1 MKDLRNPRLIWLKG
15 VLFLMIGLIS
25 AGLLWSE
32 VPEWKTALLLALLVW
47 GFCRAYY
54 FAFYVLE
61 KYVDPQFRFAGLW
74 SLARYLVRT
83 RDKEA
88 AKH

>member
-1 MKDLRNPRLIWLKG
+1 MKDLRNPKLIWLKG
-15 VLFLMIGLIS
+15 VLFLMIGLTS

-32 VPEWKTALLLALLVW
+32 LPEWKTAVLLALLVW

-83 RDKEA
+83 RDKNGMG
-88 AKH
+88 H